1 MRRLLTT
8 AGLFA
13 LLSGCGAD
21 NQLGGSVGELFP
33 LTISRVEVYRN
44 EQAIQVTYYANR
56 ATFLDVVVR
65 IAVSLD
71 GVALKNGMTIQLA
84 GEGEPGH
91 QRTSVA
97 HAPGGEPVRNFP
109 NVKLGDMKIDE
120 LGYGEG
126 PDGGLAT
133 PSKGNFSMLFD
144 SVGGD
149 LGQGRTLTGNFSVT
163 KTIDAGFGLP

>member
-1 MRRLLTT
+1 MRAPFVALVLLVL
-8 AGLFA
+8 A
-13 LLSGCGAD
+13 GCGAD
-21 NQLGGSVGELFP
+21 NQLGGSVGDLFP

-44 EQAIQVTYYANR
+44 EQAMQITYYANR

-71 GVALKNGMTIQLA
+71 GLTVKNGMTIKLQ

-97 HAPGGEPVRNFP
+97 HAPGGEPVRTFP
-109 NVKLGDMKIDE
+109 NVKLGDLKLDE
-120 LGYGEG
+120 LGAGL
-126 PDGGLAT
+126 PDGGGT

-149 LGQGRTLTGNFSVT
+149 LGQGRTLTGNFSAPQ
-163 KTIDAGFGLP
+163 TIDAGYGLP